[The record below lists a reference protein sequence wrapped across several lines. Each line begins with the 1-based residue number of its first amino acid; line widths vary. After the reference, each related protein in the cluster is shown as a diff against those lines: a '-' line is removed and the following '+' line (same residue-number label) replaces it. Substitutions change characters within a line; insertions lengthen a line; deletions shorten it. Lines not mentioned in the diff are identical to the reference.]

1 MRSIRG
7 PRRAAGRQCDAINRK
22 HSSDRH
28 RAPILAPRFRMNE
41 VGPSTCENETH
52 PIDKLF
58 GRLVARNDLDV
69 AIGFKQSHVPLAFRR
84 RPCGANGWRTT
95 RCQIGVSMCSA
106 HSARWQPSSR
116 TSPVSWEGCRRKRGR
131 PYMPVVFSQCRRQ
144 RNRLIPAE
152 PPRSASAARQLTF
165 GHCKFAIAQSVRL
178 GIWSVCSV
186 GRSSHR
192 HEHASAMTPGTCIG
206 SPTKQNIGCAIWS
219 ITAPRYAPTSSGS
232 RASSRRILCAI
243 VLRTRSVCGTF
254 FLGYPFPVRVKQTL
268 IGRGRYD

>member
-1 MRSIRG
+1 
-7 PRRAAGRQCDAINRK
+7 
-22 HSSDRH
+22 
-28 RAPILAPRFRMNE
+28 MNE

-52 PIDKLF
+52 PIDKLL

-165 GHCKFAIAQSVRL
+165 SHCKFAIAQSVRL

-243 VLRTRSVCGTF
+243 VFRARSVCVCVAHF
-254 FLGYPFPVRVKQTL
+254 FLDTPFRKGDSQFSAIFVATWCGL
-268 IGRGRYD
+268 Y